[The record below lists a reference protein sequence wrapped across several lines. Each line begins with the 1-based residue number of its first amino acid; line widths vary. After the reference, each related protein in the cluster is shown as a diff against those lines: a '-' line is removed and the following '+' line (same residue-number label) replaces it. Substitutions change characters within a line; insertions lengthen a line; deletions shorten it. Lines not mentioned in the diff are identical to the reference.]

1 MFRGKN
7 LFHQNYTKVYF
18 QNEFISAIREGWG
31 KIENPNITYG
41 WPSVYMGTTV
51 KKKSTCKWTQV
62 VQTCVKGQLY
72 IGINLTKEVQNIHYE
87 N

>member
-1 MFRGKN
+1 MGKKN
-7 LFHQNYTKVYF
+7 TVDPWT
-18 QNEFISAIREGWG
+18 IREGWG

-62 VQTCVKGQLY
+62 VQTCVKRKLY
-72 IGINLTKEVQNIHYE
+72 IEINSFWKYTLV
-87 N
+87 